1 MTRLRLLLLV
11 AAFAAVPSAARAQDG
26 IMEWIER
33 LSGPGKFVGFVGGV
47 RVGCVFDGDE
57 SVRACFT
64 DSDRIRRMLVIRAGW
79 LTTGEK
85 QRFDVTS
92 AGSPNDTRP
101 VHMILV
107 DPVYMFRLHPMVD
120 VGAGGGFM
128 TFSGEGFDT
137 FSRFIVTPFS
147 VTYTPFARRSRVFQ
161 VHAQGQIVPKGFTAA
176 DFGSTANYSTS
187 TDFLWSGGFVFNFG
201 ALFR

>member
-33 LSGPGKFVGFVGGV
+33 LSGPGKFFGVVGGV
-47 RVGCVFDGDE
+47 RVGCVFGEKDKLDSCLADRGD
-57 SVRACFT
+57 
-64 DSDRIRRMLVIRAGW
+64 IQRMLVIRAGW
-79 LTTGEK
+79 LWTGEK
-85 QRFDVTS
+85 RRFDAT
-92 AGSPNDTRP
+92 PDDKRP

-120 VGAGGGFM
+120 VGAGAGFM
-128 TFSGEGFDT
+128 TFSGDGFDT

-147 VTYTPFARRSRVFQ
+147 VTYTPAGTRSRFIQ
-161 VHAQGQIVPKGFTAA
+161 LHAQGQIVTKGFTAA
-176 DFGSTANYSTS
+176 EFGSTANYSKGTE
-187 TDFLWSGGFVFNFG
+187 FLWSGGIIFNVG